1 MARRYQQTSSCQR
14 PRGGQQG
21 TEGSCS
27 LSPHLAPASA
37 LAVAAGA
44 APLWAYGIINRDQCS
59 LEDSA
64 LTGQCHYWTLSI
76 VRQRATTPEGV
87 GESIGSC
94 RGTVTGC
101 LIVVWFRRDRC
112 YLNSPRAVGGWR
124 GPASGERGKTGTP
137 PPNSRQLRTPKR
149 CSSSVVIQVIL
160 IKTCSSKEC
169 FRFCCFAQMRVGIGM
184 TFLEAFWQ

>member
-1 MARRYQQTSSCQR
+1 MPIISSYRCYYYVVLFPTTPSSTWPVAGAARGRPARMKGNALMTLAVAWQGGTSKRQAAS
-14 PRGGQQG
+14 

-112 YLNSPRAVGGWR
+112 
-124 GPASGERGKTGTP
+124 
-137 PPNSRQLRTPKR
+137 
-149 CSSSVVIQVIL
+149 
-160 IKTCSSKEC
+160 
-169 FRFCCFAQMRVGIGM
+169 
-184 TFLEAFWQ
+184 